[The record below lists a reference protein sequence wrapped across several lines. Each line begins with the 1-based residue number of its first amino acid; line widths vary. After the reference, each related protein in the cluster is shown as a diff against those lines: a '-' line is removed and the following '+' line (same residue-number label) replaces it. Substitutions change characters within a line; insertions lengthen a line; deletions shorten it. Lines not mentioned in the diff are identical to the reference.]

1 MMNIVAPM
9 MALKLSGLDEPVV
22 TIEFISGNV
31 LRITLSEANTR
42 GSKYVDIDVAGS
54 LFLPK
59 NKAQLDDCLRMLMEA
74 VKHEEK
80 K

>member
-9 MALKLSGLDEPVV
+9 MALKLSGLDNPVV
-22 TIEFISGNV
+22 TIYFTETNV
-31 LRITLSEANTR
+31 LRVRLKAN
-42 GSKYVDIDVAGS
+42 GLYKYVDIDVAGS